1 MARLN
6 YHHLHGFWAVA
17 KEGHLTRAARRLH
30 VSPSALSTQI
40 HQLEGALGQPLFERQ
55 ARTLKLTE
63 AGRVALGYAE
73 SIFAAGTEL
82 VSVLREGRRA
92 QRQVLRIGAVA
103 TLSRNFQE
111 NFLAPLLGR
120 DDVELVLQSGGLAD
134 LLTRLRVH
142 TLDLVLSNRRVQ
154 GSADEPWRCR
164 RIAQQPVSLVGRPS
178 KRRRPFRFP
187 DDLAEQPL
195 LLPGRDS
202 DIRAA
207 FDLLCEQ
214 LGARYTLKAE
224 VDDMALL
231 RLLARDAGGIALV
244 PSVVVRDELKSG
256 ALVEHAVVPDLH
268 ENFYAITVPRR
279 FAPPLLR
286 ELLARPEQEMLG
298 IRKRQNVYSPGETR
312 RPVLL
317 EIRRKGVGA

>member
-1 MARLN
+1 MFSTIGSIKQNMARLN
-6 YHHLHGFWAVA
+6 YHHLHAFWSVA
-17 KEGHLTRAARRLH
+17 KEGHLTRAAERLH

-40 HQLEGALGQPLFERQ
+40 RQIEQSLGQALFERQ
-55 ARTLKLTE
+55 ARALRLTE

-73 SIFAAGTEL
+73 SIFASGTEL
-82 VSVLREGRRA
+82 VSVLREGQRA

-111 NFLAPLLGR
+111 NFIAPLLAR
-120 DDVELVLQSGGLAD
+120 DDVELALQSGALAD

-142 TLDLVLSNRRVQ
+142 TLDLVLSNQRVR
-154 GSADEPWRCR
+154 GTTDEPWRCR
-164 RIAQQPVSLVGRPS
+164 RIARQPVSLVGKRT
-178 KRRRPFRFP
+178 RRRPFRFP
-187 DDLAEQPL
+187 EDLAETPL

-202 DIRAA
+202 DVRAG

-214 LGARYTLKAE
+214 LGVRYFLKAE

-231 RLLARDAGGIALV
+231 RLLARDAGAIALV
-244 PSVVVRDELKSG
+244 PSVVVRDELRRG
-256 ALVEHAVVPDLH
+256 DLVEHAVVPDLF

-286 ELLARPEQEMLG
+286 ELLARPEAEVLG
-298 IRKRQNVYSPGETR
+298 
-312 RPVLL
+312 LD
-317 EIRRKGVGA
+317 A

>member
-1 MARLN
+1 MSRLN
-6 YHHLHGFWAVA
+6 YHHLHCFWAVA
-17 KEGHLTRAARRLH
+17 KEGHLTRAAERLH

-40 HQLEGALGQPLFERQ
+40 RQLEDALGQRLFERR

-73 SIFAAGTEL
+73 SIFASGTEL
-82 VSVLREGRRA
+82 MSVLRGGQRA

-111 NFLAPLLGR
+111 SFLAPMLGR

-142 TLDLVLSNRRVQ
+142 TLDLVLSNKRVH

-164 RIAQQPVSLVGRPS
+164 RIAHQPVSLVGRPS
-178 KRRRPFRFP
+178 KRRRAFRFP
-187 DDLAEQPL
+187 EDLAALPL

-202 DIRAA
+202 EIRAG

-214 LGARYTLKAE
+214 LGVRYTLKAE

-231 RLLARDAGGIALV
+231 RLLARDAGAIALV
-244 PSVVVRDELKSG
+244 PSVVVRDELKNG
-256 ALVEHAVVPDLH
+256 VLVEHAVVPDLV
-268 ENFYAITVPRR
+268 ENFYAISVPRH

-286 ELLARPEQEMLG
+286 ELLARPESAVLG
-298 IRKRQNVYSPGETR
+298 AG
-312 RPVLL
+312 
-317 EIRRKGVGA
+317 

>member
-1 MARLN
+1 MSRLN
-6 YHHLHGFWAVA
+6 YHHLHCFWAVA
-17 KEGHLTRAARRLH
+17 KEGHLTRAAERLH

-40 HQLEGALGQPLFERQ
+40 RQLEEALGQRLFERR

-73 SIFAAGTEL
+73 SIFASGTEL
-82 VSVLREGRRA
+82 MSVLRGGQRA

-111 NFLAPLLGR
+111 SFLAPMLGR

-142 TLDLVLSNRRVQ
+142 TLDLVLSNKRVH

-164 RIAQQPVSLVGRPS
+164 RIAHQPVSLVGRPS
-178 KRRRPFRFP
+178 KRRRAFRFP
-187 DDLAEQPL
+187 EDLAALPL

-202 DIRAA
+202 EIRAG

-214 LGARYTLKAE
+214 LGVRYTLKAE

-231 RLLARDAGGIALV
+231 RLLARDAGAIALV
-244 PSVVVRDELKSG
+244 PSVVVRDELKNG
-256 ALVEHAVVPDLH
+256 LLVEHAVVPDLV
-268 ENFYAITVPRR
+268 ENFYAISVPRH

-286 ELLARPEQEMLG
+286 ELLARPESAVLG
-298 IRKRQNVYSPGETR
+298 AG
-312 RPVLL
+312 
-317 EIRRKGVGA
+317 

>member
-1 MARLN
+1 MRLN
-6 YHHLHGFWAVA
+6 YRHLHAFWAVA
-17 KEGHLTRAARRLH
+17 KEGHLTRAAERLH

-40 HQLEGALGQPLFERQ
+40 RQLEETLGQPLFERQ
-55 ARTLKLTE
+55 ARALRLTE

-73 SIFAAGTEL
+73 SIFASGTEL

-92 QRQVLRIGAVA
+92 LHQVLRIGAVA

-120 DDVELVLQSGGLAD
+120 DDVELALQSAGLAD

-142 TLDLVLSNRRVQ
+142 TLDLVLSNRRVH

-164 RIAQQPVSLVGRPS
+164 RIARQPVSLVGRPA

-187 DDLAEQPL
+187 DDLAEVPM

-202 DIRAA
+202 DIRAG

-214 LGARYTLKAE
+214 LGVRYTLKAE

-231 RLLARDAGGIALV
+231 RLLARDTGGVALV
-244 PSVVVRDELKSG
+244 PSVVVRDELRSG
-256 ALVEHAVVPDLH
+256 VLVEHAVVPELF
-268 ENFYAITVPRR
+268 ENFYAVTVPRR
-279 FAPPLLR
+279 FTSPLLR
-286 ELLARPEQEMLG
+286 ELLVRPQEEVLG
-298 IRKRQNVYSPGETR
+298 AT
-312 RPVLL
+312 
-317 EIRRKGVGA
+317 

>member
-1 MARLN
+1 MSRLN
-6 YHHLHGFWAVA
+6 YHHLHCFWAVA
-17 KEGHLTRAARRLH
+17 KEGHLTRAAERLH

-40 HQLEGALGQPLFERQ
+40 RTLERALGQPLFERS
-55 ARTLKLTE
+55 ARALKLTE

-73 SIFAAGTEL
+73 SIFAGGTEL

-111 NFLAPLLGR
+111 SFLAPLLAR
-120 DDVELVLQSGGLAD
+120 DDVELVLQSGGLAE

-142 TLDLVLSNRRVQ
+142 TLDVVLSNRRVH

-164 RIAQQPVSLVGRPS
+164 RIAQQPVSLVGRPRG
-178 KRRRPFRFP
+178 RRRPFRFP
-187 DDLAEQPL
+187 DDLAELPL

-202 DIRAA
+202 DVRAG

-214 LGARYTLKAE
+214 LGVRYVLKAE

-231 RLLARDAGGIALV
+231 RLLARDAAGVALV
-244 PSVVVRDELKSG
+244 PSVVVRDELRSG
-256 ALVEHAVVPDLH
+256 ELVEHAAVPELF
-268 ENFYAITVPRR
+268 ESFYAISVPRR

-286 ELLARPEQEMLG
+286 ELLARPESDVLG
-298 IRKRQNVYSPGETR
+298 ES
-312 RPVLL
+312 
-317 EIRRKGVGA
+317 

>member
-1 MARLN
+1 MTRLN
-6 YHHLHGFWAVA
+6 YHHLHAFWAVA
-17 KEGHLTRAARRLH
+17 KETHLTRAAERLH
-30 VSPSALSTQI
+30 VAPSALSTQI
-40 HQLEGALGQPLFERQ
+40 RQLEEALGQPLFERQ
-55 ARTLKLTE
+55 ARALKLTE

-73 SIFAAGTEL
+73 SIFASGTEL

-120 DDVELVLQSGGLAD
+120 DDVELVLQSGSLAE

-142 TLDLVLSNRRVQ
+142 TLDLVLSNRRVH

-164 RIAQQPVSLVGRPS
+164 RIARQPVSLVGRPW
-178 KRRRPFRFP
+178 KRRRAFRFP
-187 DDLAEQPL
+187 EDLAALPL
-195 LLPGRDS
+195 LVPGRDS
-202 DIRAA
+202 DIRAG

-214 LGARYTLKAE
+214 LGVRYTVKAE

-231 RLLARDAGGIALV
+231 RLLARDAGGMALV
-244 PSVVVRDELKSG
+244 PSVVVRDELKTG
-256 ALVEHAVVPDLH
+256 ALVEHAVVPDLFETFH
-268 ENFYAITVPRR
+268 AISVPRH

-286 ELLARPEQEMLG
+286 ELLARPEAEVLG
-298 IRKRQNVYSPGETR
+298 AR
-312 RPVLL
+312 
-317 EIRRKGVGA
+317 

>member
-17 KEGHLTRAARRLH
+17 KEGHLTRAAQRLH
-30 VSPSALSTQI
+30 VAPSALSTQI
-40 HQLEGALGQPLFERQ
+40 SQLEEALGQPLFERQ
-55 ARTLKLTE
+55 ARKLKLTE

-73 SIFAAGTEL
+73 AIFATGTEL

-111 NFLAPLLGR
+111 SFLAPLLDR
-120 DDVELVLQSGGLAD
+120 DDVELVLHSGGLAD
-134 LLTRLRVH
+134 LLARLRVH
-142 TLDLVLSNRRVQ
+142 TLDLVLSNRRVH
-154 GSADEPWRCR
+154 GGADEPWRCR
-164 RIAQQPVSLVGRPS
+164 RIAHQAVSLVGRPS
-178 KRRRPFRFP
+178 RRRAFRYP
-187 DDLAEQPL
+187 DDLASAPL

-202 DIRAA
+202 EIRAG

-214 LGARYTLKAE
+214 LGIRYTVKAE

-256 ALVEHAVVPDLH
+256 VLVEHAVVPDLF
-268 ENFYAITVPRR
+268 ENFYAITVPRH

-286 ELLARPEQEMLG
+286 ELLARPEQDVLG
-298 IRKRQNVYSPGETR
+298 GR
-312 RPVLL
+312 
-317 EIRRKGVGA
+317 

>member
-1 MARLN
+1 VSRLN
-6 YHHLHGFWAVA
+6 YHHLHCFWAVA
-17 KEGHLTRAARRLH
+17 KEGHLTRAAERLH

-40 HQLEGALGQPLFERQ
+40 RTLERALGQPLFERS
-55 ARTLKLTE
+55 ARALKLTE

-73 SIFAAGTEL
+73 SIFASGTEL

-111 NFLAPLLGR
+111 SFLAPLLAR
-120 DDVELVLQSGGLAD
+120 DDVELVLQSGGLAE

-142 TLDLVLSNRRVQ
+142 TLDVVLSNRRVH

-164 RIAQQPVSLVGRPS
+164 RIAQQPVSLVGRPRG
-178 KRRRPFRFP
+178 RRRPFRFP
-187 DDLAEQPL
+187 DDLVELPL

-202 DIRAA
+202 DVRAG

-214 LGARYTLKAE
+214 LGVRYVLKAE

-231 RLLARDAGGIALV
+231 RLLARDAAGVALV
-244 PSVVVRDELKSG
+244 PSVVVRDELRSG
-256 ALVEHAVVPDLH
+256 VLVEHAAVPELF
-268 ENFYAITVPRR
+268 ESFYAISVPRR

-286 ELLARPEQEMLG
+286 ELLARPESDVLG
-298 IRKRQNVYSPGETR
+298 ES
-312 RPVLL
+312 
-317 EIRRKGVGA
+317 

>member
-6 YHHLHGFWAVA
+6 YHHLHCFWAVA
-17 KEGHLTRAARRLH
+17 REGHLTRAAGRLH

-40 HQLEGALGQPLFERQ
+40 RLLEEALGQPLFERQ
-55 ARTLKLTE
+55 ARSLKLTE

-73 SIFAAGTEL
+73 SIFANGIEL

-120 DDVELVLQSGGLAD
+120 DDVELVLQSGGLAE

-142 TLDLVLSNRRVQ
+142 TLDLVLSNRRVH

-164 RIAQQPVSLVGRPS
+164 RIARQPVSLVSRRW
-178 KRRRPFRFP
+178 KRRRAFRFP
-187 DDLAEQPL
+187 EDLAAVPL

-202 DIRAA
+202 DVRVG

-214 LGARYTLKAE
+214 LGVRYTLKAE

-231 RLLARDAGGIALV
+231 RLLARDAGGTALV
-244 PSVVVRDELKSG
+244 PSVVVRDELKAG
-256 ALVEHAVVPDLH
+256 TLVEHAVVPDLF
-268 ENFYAITVPRR
+268 ENFYAISVPRH

-286 ELLARPEQEMLG
+286 ELLARPESEVLG
-298 IRKRQNVYSPGETR
+298 AR
-312 RPVLL
+312 
-317 EIRRKGVGA
+317 